1 MPHVV
6 VIGAG
11 AAGLKATHDLLAKGY
26 QVTLIEARQRF
37 GGRAWTD
44 ESMGL
49 PVDLGC
55 QWLHDSPA
63 NPWFAEAKGLKV
75 KIYKQIKN
83 DFYLDPADL
92 SVQRSKKLKE
102 HVEKM
107 ESGLETSMKS
117 GDRNSA
123 ASVGARAAKVD
134 RNDPWYSVAVARLAA
149 LEESAE
155 LDEFSTVD
163 LDAKADDE
171 DEDEDETDEDEDD
184 QDANDGA
191 NAPAPRDDDEAEAVE
206 KSYNCLARGGFG
218 KLISAYGDAL
228 VRKYPQ
234 ALKVH
239 FTTEADCIRWQDDT
253 LTVNTSSVI
262 AGPVL
267 KFTPDAV
274 VVAVPT
280 SIIASKDLEFVPP
293 LDLATQKAFTDLPLG
308 AYMKIALKFSS
319 DIFDPDSY
327 EGLIPAKELKQLRKT
342 LPSIEAYDEVWPKP
356 ASSGHVWKFVCKLH
370 DQDVVV
376 GFVGGKLARK
386 MEAEKDAA
394 VVEHALTKLT
404 AMLGPVL
411 GPHVRGLY
419 QNKYLISRWSL
430 DPWAKGAYSYTKPG
444 GQGARKHLY
453 DQPLSDRRI
462 FFAGEALWR
471 AAYGTA
477 HGAYKTGAKAARCI
491 IEALE
496 D

>member
-26 QVTLIEARQRF
+26 EVTLIEARHRF

-63 NPWFAEAKGLKV
+63 NPWFREAKDLKV
-75 KIYKQIKN
+75 KIYKQIKS

-92 SVQRSKKLKE
+92 SLERSKKLKE
-102 HVEKM
+102 QVETM
-107 ESGLETSMKS
+107 ESALENSMKS
-117 GDRNSA
+117 GDRNTA
-123 ASVGARAAKVD
+123 ASERAKAAKVD
-134 RNDPWYSVAVARLAA
+134 RKDPWYPVAVARLAA

-155 LDEFSTVD
+155 LEEFSTID

-171 DEDEDETDEDEDD
+171 DEDEVDDDVVDEDD
-184 QDANDGA
+184 QGA
-191 NAPAPRDDDEAEAVE
+191 NENDNAAEDDDDEGEAAEA
-206 KSYNCLARGGFG
+206 SYNCLARGGFG

-228 VRKYPQ
+228 VKKYSEE
-234 ALKVH
+234 LKVH
-239 FTTEADCIRWQDDT
+239 FTTVAELIRWQDDT
-253 LTVNTSSVI
+253 LTVVTSSVI

-280 SIIASKDLEFVPP
+280 SIIASKEIEFLPP
-293 LDLATQKAFTDLPLG
+293 LDLVTQKAFADLPLG
-308 AYMKIALKFSS
+308 AYMKVALKFSS

-327 EGLIPAKELKQLRKT
+327 EGQISAKELKQLRKT

-370 DQDVVV
+370 DQNVVV

-411 GPHVRGLY
+411 GPHVRKLY
-419 QNKYLISRWSL
+419 QNKYLISRWSQ
-430 DPWAKGAYSYTKPG
+430 DPWAQGAYSYTKPG

-477 HGAYKTGAKAARCI
+477 HGAYKTGAKAAKCI
-491 IEALE
+491 IDELG
-496 D
+496 